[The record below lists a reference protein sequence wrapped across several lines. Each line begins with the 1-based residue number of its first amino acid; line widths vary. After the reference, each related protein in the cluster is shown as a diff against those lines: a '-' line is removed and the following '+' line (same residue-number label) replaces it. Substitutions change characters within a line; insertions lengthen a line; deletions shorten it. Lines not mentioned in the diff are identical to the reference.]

1 MVDTKTIIS
10 TYRKYFD
17 GPGFITPKNSL
28 RVNPETGKITVLDNV
43 FLWTSPPDGKLPVEF
58 EKVNFTMQ
66 IQKRGLRSLEGCP
79 TSVSQ
84 HFNCSENRLTNLIGG
99 PKAVGRDY
107 LAYKNPLE
115 SLDGLATEIGGMLML
130 TYSPTL
136 PLLRAL
142 VAKEILFDKWR
153 YTDVT
158 PPTEILKRYAG
169 QGRAGAIECKREL
182 VAAGY
187 EGNARW

>member
-1 MVDTKTIIS
+1 MVNEKDIIA

-17 GPGFITPKNSL
+17 GAGFVTSRNSL
-28 RVNPETGKITVLDNV
+28 RVNPTTGKMTVLDNV
-43 FLWTSPPDGKLPVEF
+43 YLWTSPPDRKLPVEF
-58 EKVNFTMQ
+58 AKVNFSLQ
-66 IQKRGLRSLEGCP
+66 IQNRGLDSLEGCP
-79 TSVSQ
+79 TSVGQ
-84 HFNCSENRLTNLIGG
+84 HFNCSQNRLTNLIGG

-115 SLDGLATEIGGMLML
+115 SLEGLATEIGGILML
-130 TYSPTL
+130 SYSPTL

-142 VAKEILFDKWR
+142 VAKEIVFDQWTH
-153 YTDVT
+153 TDVT
-158 PPTEILKRYAG
+158 PPTEILNRYAG